1 MTPVEFLL
9 EKEAYSHIAVHIASV
24 ACKDLKQFLVL
35 SNGTN
40 VAMYF
45 LAYFCVFKT
54 MKVNKICVKFGIHKH
69 PRHTSLRVSN
79 NLRNRKIA
87 NAA

>member
-1 MTPVEFLL
+1 MTPVEFLP
-9 EKEAYSHIAVHIASV
+9 EKEAYSHIAIHIASV
-24 ACKDLKQFLVL
+24 ANKDLKQFLVL

-54 MKVNKICVKFGIHKH
+54 MNVNKIWVKFGIHKYQ
-69 PRHTSLRVSN
+69 RDASLPVSN